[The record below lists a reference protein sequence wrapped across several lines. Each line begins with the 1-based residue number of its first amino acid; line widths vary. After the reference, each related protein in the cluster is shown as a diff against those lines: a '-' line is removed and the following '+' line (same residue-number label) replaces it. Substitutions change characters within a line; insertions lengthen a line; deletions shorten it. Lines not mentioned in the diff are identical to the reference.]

1 VEVYPRQNI
10 PDLADALMQAI
21 ILAAGLGTRLQH
33 LTQDVPKPLVKING
47 SPLIDYS
54 LGTLMRFEPIHEV
67 IVVVG
72 HLGRMVEDHVLTRFR
87 SSAERIRLI
96 YNDQYVKGS
105 ILTLRKALPFIDGDF
120 MLMNADHIYRPRIL
134 ESFVAD
140 SRGVTIGC
148 DYDRQLTDDDM
159 KVVLKDGCLFDI
171 DKSLATY
178 DAGYIGL
185 TFIDQASTPE
195 YFRCVES
202 VLAKEGEGAAVERVL
217 LEMARYG
224 IRPRGCDLSHI
235 EWFEVDTPE
244 DHAVAEAGLTAWEFD
259 F

>member
-1 VEVYPRQNI
+1 
-10 PDLADALMQAI
+10 MQAI

-33 LTQDVPKPLVKING
+33 LTHDLPKPLVKING

-54 LGTLMRFEPIHEV
+54 LGALTRLEPIQEV
-67 IVVVG
+67 IVVAG

-87 SSAERIRLI
+87 SSAERIRI
-96 YNDQYVKGS
+96 IHNDQYVKGS
-105 ILTLRKALPFIDGDF
+105 ILTIRKALPFIDGDF
-120 MLMNADHIYRPRIL
+120 MVMNADHIYRPRIL
-134 ESFVAD
+134 ERFVAD
-140 SRGVTIGC
+140 SLGVTVGC

-159 KVVLKDGCLFDI
+159 KVVLKDGRLFDI

-185 TFIDQASTPE
+185 TFVDQASAPE

-202 VLAKEGEGAAVERVL
+202 VLAKEGDGAAVERVL
-217 LEMARYG
+217 LEMSRYG

-235 EWFEVDTPE
+235 GWFEVDTPE
-244 DHAVAEAGLTAWEFD
+244 DHAVAEAGLTAWRFD
-259 F
+259 S